1 MASQLESMAV
11 ELRLRPAEA
20 RLSFLAIAYHL
31 ARPGSELDPET
42 KLPVQHGLAEVSSAL
57 QPQLRQAAA
66 GITLSAHQME
76 RLSSAI
82 LGAINE
88 LKVYPMLEPRPPE
101 EGGGRRST
109 VPGFDRTLRHLFPEV
124 EDDPDEATALI
135 EPLMGLKRRFDG
147 ALRQAGQEEQRLAP
161 SPRRHPW
168 WRFWRQGR

>member
-1 MASQLESMAV
+1 
-11 ELRLRPAEA
+11 LRPAEA
-20 RLSFLAIAYHL
+20 RLVFLAIAYHL

-66 GITLSAHQME
+66 GITLSAYQME

-88 LKVYPMLEPRPPE
+88 LKVYPMLEPRPPG
-101 EGGGRRST
+101 EGGGRRSS
-109 VPGFDRTLRHLFPEV
+109 VPGFDRTLRHLFPQV

-135 EPLMGLKRRFDG
+135 EPFMTLKRRLDG
-147 ALRQAGQEEQRLAP
+147 VLRQAAEQEEEPASSPQR
-161 SPRRHPW
+161 RRW